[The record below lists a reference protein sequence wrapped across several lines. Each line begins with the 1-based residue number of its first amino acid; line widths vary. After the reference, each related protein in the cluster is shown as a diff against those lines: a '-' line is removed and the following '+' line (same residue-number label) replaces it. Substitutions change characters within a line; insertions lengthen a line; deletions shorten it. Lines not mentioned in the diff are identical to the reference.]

1 MRLALLIL
9 EDERPVREALRRD
22 LAPFA
27 RYLRVEE
34 AEDAEV
40 AAEVI
45 DEIDASGDRLAIV
58 LADHRLPGISG
69 IDFLIGLGRDIRTQ
83 PTRKILVTGQADQED
98 TIRAINQAELDRYI
112 GKPWGVETL
121 RETVRDQLTRYVIDV
136 GVDPLPYL
144 PILDAERTL
153 SVIGDRGDR

>member
-1 MRLALLIL
+1 LIL
-9 EDERPVREALRRD
+9 EDDPPVREALRRD

-27 RYLRVEE
+27 RYLRIEE
-34 AEDAEV
+34 AEDVQV

-58 LADHRLPGISG
+58 LADHRLPGMSG
-69 IDFLIGLGRDIRTQ
+69 IDFLIGLEGDERTE
-83 PTRKILVTGQADQED
+83 PTRKILVTGQADQDD

-112 GKPWGVETL
+112 GKPWDAETL
-121 RETVRDQLTRYVIDV
+121 RATVRDQLTRYVIDL

-144 PILDAERTL
+144 PILDAQRTL